1 MFIRYDPDA
10 LARPSTDVNADAD
23 AHKPDTARAGA
34 YVDAGGRNDQEGY
47 ERRQETNQ
55 KQKQREFLFFGD
67 VESEWRQ
74 NGEEGFNAEG
84 AKRAGDMCR
93 EIWAEAAGSWDE
105 GRLAGV
111 FVSIYSTRAGR
122 PVERRR
128 HMMRGIE
135 G

>member
-10 LARPSTDVNADAD
+10 LARPSDKGNADAHANEPDGAD
-23 AHKPDTARAGA
+23 AEASESSGD
-34 YVDAGGRNDQEGY
+34 RNDQEGY
-47 ERRQETNQ
+47 ERRQEANQ

-74 NGEEGFNAEG
+74 NGEEGFNPEG

-105 GRLAGV
+105 GRLAGI
-111 FVSIYSTRAGR
+111 FVSTHDKVS
-122 PVERRR
+122 
-128 HMMRGIE
+128 
-135 G
+135 